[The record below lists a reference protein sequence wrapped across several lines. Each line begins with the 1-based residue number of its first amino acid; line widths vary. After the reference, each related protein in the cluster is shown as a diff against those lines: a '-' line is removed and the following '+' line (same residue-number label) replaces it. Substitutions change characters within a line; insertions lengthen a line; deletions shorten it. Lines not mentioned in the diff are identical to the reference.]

1 MITKANYYEK
11 VNEIGLKNLSS
22 SMLEMH
28 ELINELTQSGSDWSQ
43 YDSDKEIQQMVQK
56 QFDLLESMGKQIQKK
71 SVSKKAR
78 NKVDTEIVG
87 DEDSEVPSNI
97 DPKTVKTI
105 ITTLGK
111 YELSLVCNEGLFYS
125 NFDESDENSNTLMYS
140 KKGELLSSNY
150 FATNEIITVMQ
161 KESKFK
167 FIHPDLK
174 TYADEIR
181 KQYIEENEIPD
192 EKVPAGKKVKELKP
206 KYKVGDKLHWYDYD
220 GNRVIE
226 KIVSIDKGVSIVYK
240 TESSKNYGTN
250 EYYEQLITDN
260 IRKRIFGLNQWPPK
274 MGEVV
279 PKEIMFI
286 RKYLRLNGNT
296 VSKSDI
302 IKFIKSLQSAITKR
316 EIRKTSDWA
325 AEIMQIQN
333 NLVKAHNKMVD
344 EKASDIRITIAPETV
359 ESLQIIANSVAIE
372 RHVVLIKRFLSWL
385 SNTDK
390 DKARKL
396 LADIKKEKFSGTIAD
411 EMSEIVSAIE
421 NFLSNQPMKLSEMT
435 LTGLCE
441 LCGLNGLGFV
451 PGILQ
456 TAAGLLVGNAAQRI
470 INGKKADPKPAED
483 PVEKTV
489 DDAKVVNSGEL
500 KNAEFETLPFTGKWH
515 DLVGAPCPGF
525 TCLIYGAPKLGK
537 STLAIDF
544 GKYLAENFG
553 NTLYVAAEEG
563 IGEQLSDKIKRL
575 GAEHPRLFFADKL
588 PADIGKYGFVFI
600 DSINR
605 AKLDYDALLQLK
617 ADYPKISFFYVS
629 QVTKDGSYRGSREL
643 EHDVDCVIEVDRI
656 GHARGYGR
664 FAQGGEAE
672 IYYGD

>member
-1 MITKANYYEK
+1 MITKANYYEM
-11 VNEIGLKNLSS
+11 VNKIGQKNLSS
-22 SMLEMH
+22 SMQEMH

-43 YDSDKEIQQMVQK
+43 YDSDKEIQNMVQK
-56 QFDLLESMGKQIQKK
+56 QFDLLEKQVEKSKPADKKVFVVTAPKHEFKQPEKASAEKKLTPERAQKAHENTT
-71 SVSKKAR
+71 SKKQA
-78 NKVDTEIVG
+78 
-87 DEDSEVPSNI
+87 S
-97 DPKTVKTI
+97 
-105 ITTLGK
+105 
-111 YELSLVCNEGLFYS
+111 
-125 NFDESDENSNTLMYS
+125 
-140 KKGELLSSNY
+140 
-150 FATNEIITVMQ
+150 A
-161 KESKFK
+161 
-167 FIHPDLK
+167 
-174 TYADEIR
+174 
-181 KQYIEENEIPD
+181 
-192 EKVPAGKKVKELKP
+192 EKVPAGKKLKKRKP
-206 KYKVGDKLHWYDYD
+206 KFKVGDKIMWHDSD
-220 GNRVIE
+220 NTPVIE
-226 KIVSIDKGVSIVYK
+226 EIQEIKNVPPDSIWYKASNNKGYGN
-240 TESSKNYGTN
+240 SSYDEG
-250 EYYEQLITDN
+250 QLVKFIAE
-260 IRKRIFGLNQWPPK
+260 RIMAINKFPPK
-274 MGEVV
+274 FGEVI

-296 VSKSDI
+296 ISKSDI

-344 EKASDIRITIAPETV
+344 DKASDIRITIVPETV
-359 ESLQIIANSVAIE
+359 ESLQVIANSVAVE

-396 LADIKKEKFSGTIAD
+396 LTDIKKEKFSGREAD
-411 EMSEIVSAIE
+411 EMATVANALE
-421 NFLSNQPMKLSEMT
+421 NFISDQPMKLSEMQ
-435 LTGLCE
+435 LNGFCE
-441 LCGLNGLGFV
+441 LCGINGLGFV

-470 INGKKADPKPAED
+470 INGKKSDPQPD
-483 PVEKTV
+483 PVEKK
-489 DDAKVVNSGEL
+489 DDAMVVNSGEL

-515 DLVGAPCPGF
+515 DLIGDPCPGF

-537 STLAIDF
+537 STLAIEF

-553 NTLYVAAEEG
+553 NILYVAAEEG

-588 PADIGKYGFVFI
+588 PADIGKYEFVFI

-617 ADYPKISFFYVS
+617 ADYPKTSFFYVS

>member
-11 VNEIGLKNLSS
+11 VNEIGLKNLPKVIQ
-22 SMLEMH
+22 EMH
-28 ELINELTQSGSDWSQ
+28 ELISHKDGTKNGSDWSI
-43 YDSDKEIQQMVQK
+43 YDNDAEFREYCQAQFKALEKQLEKLKPADKKVFIVTPPKYEFKQPEKASAEKKLTPERAQK
-56 QFDLLESMGKQIQKK
+56 AHENTA
-71 SVSKKAR
+71 SKKQA
-78 NKVDTEIVG
+78 
-87 DEDSEVPSNI
+87 S
-97 DPKTVKTI
+97 
-105 ITTLGK
+105 
-111 YELSLVCNEGLFYS
+111 
-125 NFDESDENSNTLMYS
+125 
-140 KKGELLSSNY
+140 
-150 FATNEIITVMQ
+150 A
-161 KESKFK
+161 
-167 FIHPDLK
+167 
-174 TYADEIR
+174 
-181 KQYIEENEIPD
+181 
-192 EKVPAGKKVKELKP
+192 EKVPAEKKLKKRKP
-206 KYKVGDKLHWYDYD
+206 KFKVGDKIMWHDSD
-220 GNRVIE
+220 NTPVIE
-226 KIVSIDKGVSIVYK
+226 EILEIVNVPPDLIRYK
-240 TESSKNYGTN
+240 TKSNNKGYGN
-250 EYYEQLITDN
+250 QSYDEGQLVKFIAE
-260 IRKRIFGLNQWPPK
+260 RIMAINKFPPK
-274 MGEVV
+274 FGEVI

-344 EKASDIRITIAPETV
+344 DKASDIRIIIAPETV
-359 ESLQIIANSVAIE
+359 ESLQVIANSVAIE

-411 EMSEIVSAIE
+411 EMSEIVSALE
-421 NFLSNQPMKLSEMT
+421 NFLSDQPMKLSEMT

-441 LCGLNGLGFV
+441 LCGINGLGFV

-544 GKYLAENFG
+544 AKYLAENFG
-553 NTLYVAAEEG
+553 KTLYVAAEEG

-617 ADYPKISFFYVS
+617 ADYPKTSFFYVS